1 MKIAVFGIIPFS
13 DLIKEGFDELGHEI
27 TNHNPD
33 LIFANDPLGYQD
45 ATFLKMQ
52 YPKTQLILNVL
63 DIPWHFPNIEN
74 QFQTMV
80 KRFFNKA
87 DNITA
92 ISFKVKKDL
101 EKFFEKDIYEK
112 IKVIYNPI
120 QNVKHDSKIKKNNTF
135 LYVGRAN
142 DPIKRFNLVRESLSK
157 IEEGSKKIII
167 CGIENPDFGDYLG
180 HVSNEK
186 LNILYNEANFL
197 FLPSKAE
204 GIGLSMIEALVCG
217 TVPIACSD
225 NETAREFLPSQFL
238 CEPNPEAIINYI
250 EKINKEY
257 EKNRLLALELGKKY
271 KKQFDKINIAQNI
284 LDIKK

>member
-1 MKIAVFGIIPFS
+1 MKIAVFGTIPFS

-33 LIFANDPLGYQD
+33 LIFANDTLGYQD

-120 QNVKHDSKIKKNNTF
+120 QNVKHDSKIKKNGCVTLWGKRIFTIKFWSPF
-135 LYVGRAN
+135 LH
-142 DPIKRFNLVRESLSK
+142 F
-157 IEEGSKKIII
+157 
-167 CGIENPDFGDYLG
+167 F
-180 HVSNEK
+180 VS
-186 LNILYNEANFL
+186 
-197 FLPSKAE
+197 
-204 GIGLSMIEALVCG
+204 
-217 TVPIACSD
+217 
-225 NETAREFLPSQFL
+225 R
-238 CEPNPEAIINYI
+238 
-250 EKINKEY
+250 
-257 EKNRLLALELGKKY
+257 RLLRFFGV
-271 KKQFDKINIAQNI
+271 
-284 LDIKK
+284 

>member
-1 MKIAVFGIIPFS
+1 MKIAIFGIIPFT
-13 DLIKEGFDELGHEI
+13 DLIKEGFIKLGHEI
-27 TNHNPD
+27 SNNNPD
-33 LIFANDPLGYQD
+33 LIFANDPMGYQD
-45 ATFLKMQ
+45 AVFLKMQ

-74 QFQTMV
+74 QIKMMI
-80 KRFFNKA
+80 KRFFSKA

-92 ISFKVKKDL
+92 ISFKVKKEL
-101 EKFFEKDIYEK
+101 AKFFDSNIYKK
-112 IKVIYNPI
+112 IEVIYNPI
-120 QNVKHDSKIKKNNTF
+120 QDVNYDKKIKKNNSF

-157 IEEGSKKIII
+157 IKDSSKNIIV
-167 CGIENPDFGDYLG
+167 CGIENPNFGNYLG

-186 LNILYNEANFL
+186 LNILYNEASFL

-217 TVPIACSD
+217 TIPIACSD
-225 NETAREFLPSQFL
+225 NETAKEFLPPEFI
-238 CEPNPEAIINYI
+238 CEPDPESIVNYI

-257 EKNRLLALELGKKY
+257 EKNRESALKLGKKY
-271 KKQFDKINIAQNI
+271 KEQFNKINIAKNI
-284 LDIKK
+284 LGLKK